1 MTTVRPPRGRPAP
14 EPGGVPSGAVPPHGG
29 APRAGAAPAVVA
41 VRRLFGVTDPD
52 AMLAVGTVMFLVI
65 FGLVMV
71 LSSSAVTSAQ
81 NNEGDFFAV
90 FLRQGLF
97 ALIGIPLMLVVGRLP
112 AEIWRAYA
120 RYAVMGGLVLQLLV
134 FTGLGY
140 DYGGNRNWISLFGF
154 TAQPSEFLKL
164 ALVVWLATVLA
175 DRANAFTDFR
185 SVAIPA
191 LPVSGLAIAMV
202 LLGQDLGTAS
212 IMIAIVLAALFFAG
226 APLRSL
232 AILVAGIAALA
243 VIFALTSSSR
253 TSRIGVWLNGCAPE
267 DYEFTCWQSVHAL
280 WALGSGGVFGV
291 GLGNSATKWRWLPH
305 AESDFI
311 FAIIGEELGLIGAI
325 VVLILFAVLAIA
337 LMRMVRRHTD
347 PFARIATGAIMVW
360 LIGQAFVNI
369 AVVLGM
375 LPVLGLPLPF
385 ISAGGSALLSSL
397 LAVGVVLS
405 LARLLPSARPLAGAP
420 VSLAPAAPSSPR
432 RRGAAR

>member
-1 MTTVRPPRGRPAP
+1 MTTVRPPRGQPAP
-14 EPGGVPSGAVPPHGG
+14 EPR
-29 APRAGAAPAVVA
+29 APRAGGVPAVVR

-52 AMLAVGTVMFLVI
+52 AMIAVGTVMFLVL

-81 NNEGDFFAV
+81 NNDGDFFAV

-97 ALIGIPLMLVVGRLP
+97 ALIGIPFMLSIGRLP
-112 AEIWRAYA
+112 AEFWRRIA
-120 RYAVMGGLVLQLLV
+120 RYAVMGGLALQLLV

-140 DYGGNRNWISLFGF
+140 DYGGNRNWIELFGF

-175 DRANAFTDFR
+175 DRANAFTDLR

-191 LPVSGLAIAMV
+191 LPVSGVAIAMV
-202 LLGQDLGTAS
+202 LFGQDLGTAS

-232 AILVAGIAALA
+232 VLLVAGIAALA

-253 TSRIGVWLNGCAPE
+253 SSRISVWLNGCAPE

-325 VVLILFAVLAIA
+325 VVLALFAVLAVA

-360 LIGQAFVNI
+360 IIGQAFVNI

-397 LAVGVVLS
+397 LAIGVVLS
-405 LARLLPSARPLAGAP
+405 LAQRLPPPRGAELAVPAP
-420 VSLAPAAPSSPR
+420 PPAAR
-432 RRGAAR
+432 RRGLER

>member
-14 EPGGVPSGAVPPHGG
+14 EPPLPPRSS
-29 APRAGAAPAVVA
+29 PAAIVA
-41 VRRLFGVTDPD
+41 VRRLFGVQHPD
-52 AMLAVGTVMFLVI
+52 ALLIVATVIFLVL

-81 NNEGDFFAV
+81 NNEGDFFAI

-97 ALIGIPLMLVVGRLP
+97 ALIGIPLMLMIARLP
-112 AEIWRAYA
+112 AIFWRRWA
-120 RYAVMGGLVLQLLV
+120 RHAVMVGLALQLLV

-140 DYGGNRNWISLFGF
+140 DYGGNQNWISIAGF

-175 DRANAFTDFR
+175 DRANAFTDWR
-185 SVAIPA
+185 SVVIPA
-191 LPVSGLAIAMV
+191 VPVSLVAVVLV

-226 APLRSL
+226 APLRYL
-232 AILVAGIAALA
+232 AGMVA
-243 VIFALTSSSR
+243 VIALGAVLFALTS
-253 TSRIGVWLNGCAPE
+253 TSRSNRIDVWLNGCAPE

-311 FAIIGEELGLIGAI
+311 FAIIGEELGLIGAL
-325 VVLILFAVLAIA
+325 VVLVLFAVLAIG
-337 LMRMVRRHTD
+337 LVRLVRRHEN
-347 PFARIATGAIMVW
+347 PFHRVATGAIMVW
-360 LIGQAFVNI
+360 IIGQAMVNI
-369 AVVLGM
+369 AVVLGL

-385 ISAGGSALLSSL
+385 ISAGGSALVSSL
-397 LAVGVVLS
+397 LAIGVVLS
-405 LARLLPSARPLAGAP
+405 LARDLPLPHG
-420 VSLAPAAPSSPR
+420 AAPSTAPTATVAPR
-432 RRGAAR
+432 RRATS

>member
-1 MTTVRPPRGRPAP
+1 
-14 EPGGVPSGAVPPHGG
+14 
-29 APRAGAAPAVVA
+29 
-41 VRRLFGVTDPD
+41 VRRLFGVEHPD
-52 AMLAVGTVMFLVI
+52 AMIVVGTVIFLVL

-97 ALIGIPLMLVVGRLP
+97 ALIGIPLMLMIARLP
-112 AEIWRAYA
+112 AVFWRRWA
-120 RYAVMGGLVLQLLV
+120 RVAVMVGLGLQLLV

-140 DYGGNRNWISLFGF
+140 GYGGNQNWISIGGL

-175 DRANAFTDFR
+175 DRANAFTDWR

-191 LPVSGLAIAMV
+191 VPISGVAIGMV

-212 IMIAIVLAALFFAG
+212 IMIAIVLAALYFAG
-226 APLRSL
+226 APLRYL
-232 AILVAGIAALA
+232 AGLVGAVALGA
-243 VIFALTSSSR
+243 VVFALTSSSR
-253 TSRIGVWLNGCAPE
+253 SSRIDVWLNGCAPE

-280 WALGSGGVFGV
+280 WALGSGGVWGV

-325 VVLILFAVLAIA
+325 VVLVLLAVLAVG
-337 LMRMVRRHTD
+337 LVRLVRAHEK
-347 PFARIATGAIMVW
+347 PFHRIATGAIMVW
-360 LIGQAFVNI
+360 IIGQSLVNI

-375 LPVLGLPLPF
+375 LPVLGVPLPF
-385 ISAGGSALLSSL
+385 ISAGGTALVSSL
-397 LAVGVVLS
+397 LAIGVVLS
-405 LARLLPSARPLAGAP
+405 LARDLPLPARTAAP
-420 VSLAPAAPSSPR
+420 V
-432 RRGAAR
+432 AR

>member
-14 EPGGVPSGAVPPHGG
+14 EPGA
-29 APRAGAAPAVVA
+29 APRPAATARVV
-41 VRRLFGVTDPD
+41 VRRLFGVEHPD
-52 AMLAVGTVMFLVI
+52 AMIVVGTVIFLVL

-97 ALIGIPLMLVVGRLP
+97 ALIGIPLMLMIARLP
-112 AEIWRAYA
+112 AVFWRRWA
-120 RYAVMGGLVLQLLV
+120 RIAVMVGLGLQLLV

-140 DYGGNRNWISLFGF
+140 GYGGNQNWISIGGL

-175 DRANAFTDFR
+175 DRANAFTDWR
-185 SVAIPA
+185 SVLVPAVPISAVAI
-191 LPVSGLAIAMV
+191 GMV
-202 LLGQDLGTAS
+202 LVGQDLGTAS
-212 IMIAIVLAALFFAG
+212 IMIAIVLAALYFAG
-226 APLRSL
+226 APLRYL
-232 AILVAGIAALA
+232 AGIVGTVALGA
-243 VIFALTSSSR
+243 VLFALTSSSR
-253 TSRIGVWLNGCAPE
+253 SSRIDVWLNGCAPE

-280 WALGSGGVFGV
+280 WALGSGGVWGV

-325 VVLILFAVLAIA
+325 VVLVLLAVLAVG
-337 LMRMVRRHTD
+337 LVRLVRAHD
-347 PFARIATGAIMVW
+347 NPFHRIATGAIMVW
-360 LIGQAFVNI
+360 IIGQSLVNI

-375 LPVLGLPLPF
+375 LPVLGVPLPF
-385 ISAGGSALLSSL
+385 ISAGGTALVSSL
-397 LAVGVVLS
+397 LAIGVVLS
-405 LARLLPSARPLAGAP
+405 LARDLPLP
-420 VSLAPAAPSSPR
+420 VRAAAPGPR
-432 RRGAAR
+432 

>member
-1 MTTVRPPRGRPAP
+1 MTTVRPPRGSPAP
-14 EPGGVPSGAVPPHGG
+14 DS
-29 APRAGAAPAVVA
+29 AGAARPAVVA

-52 AMLAVGTVMFLVI
+52 AMVVVGTVMFLVL

-71 LSSSAVTSAQ
+71 LSSSAVVSAQ

-97 ALIGIPLMLVVGRLP
+97 ALIGIPLMLTVGRLP
-112 AEIWRAYA
+112 AWVWRRYA
-120 RYAVMGGLVLQLLV
+120 RFAVMGGLALQLLV

-140 DYGGNRNWISLFGF
+140 DYGGNRNWITLFGF

-175 DRANAFTDFR
+175 DRANAFPDLR
-185 SVAIPA
+185 SVVIPA
-191 LPVSGLAIAMV
+191 LPVSGLAVAMV
-202 LLGQDLGTAS
+202 LAGQDLGTAS

-226 APLRSL
+226 VPLRWL
-232 AILVAGIAALA
+232 GLMVAALGVIA
-243 VIFALTSSSR
+243 VLFALTSSSR
-253 TSRIGVWLNGCAPE
+253 SSRIDVWLNGCAPE

-311 FAIIGEELGLIGAI
+311 FAIIGEELGLVGAV
-325 VVLILFAVLAIA
+325 VVLALFVALGIA
-337 LMRMVRRHTD
+337 FVRLLRGPLD
-347 PFARIATGAIMVW
+347 GFRRIAIGGVMVW
-360 LIGQAFVNI
+360 IITQAFVNI

-375 LPVLGLPLPF
+375 LPVLGVPLPF
-385 ISAGGSALLSSL
+385 VSAGGTSLVANL

-405 LARLLPSARPLAGAP
+405 LSRPTPEP
-420 VSLAPAAPSSPR
+420 VR
-432 RRGAAR
+432 

>member
-14 EPGGVPSGAVPPHGG
+14 EPPLPHRSS
-29 APRAGAAPAVVA
+29 PAAIVA
-41 VRRLFGVTDPD
+41 VRRLFGVQHPD
-52 AMLAVGTVMFLVI
+52 ALLVVATVIFLVL

-81 NNEGDFFAV
+81 NNEGDFFAI

-97 ALIGIPLMLVVGRLP
+97 ALIGIPLMLMIARLP
-112 AEIWRAYA
+112 AIFWRRWA
-120 RYAVMGGLVLQLLV
+120 RHAVMVGLALQLLV

-140 DYGGNRNWISLFGF
+140 DYGGNQNWISIAGF

-175 DRANAFTDFR
+175 DRANAFTDWR
-185 SVAIPA
+185 SVVIPTV
-191 LPVSGLAIAMV
+191 PVSLVAVVLV

-226 APLRSL
+226 APLRYL
-232 AILVAGIAALA
+232 AGMVA
-243 VIFALTSSSR
+243 VIALGAVLFALTS
-253 TSRIGVWLNGCAPE
+253 TSRSNRIDVWLNGCAPE

-311 FAIIGEELGLIGAI
+311 FAIIGEELGLIGAL
-325 VVLILFAVLAIA
+325 VVLVLFAVLAIG
-337 LMRMVRRHTD
+337 LVRLVRRHEN
-347 PFARIATGAIMVW
+347 PFHRVATGAIMVW
-360 LIGQAFVNI
+360 IIGQAMVNI
-369 AVVLGM
+369 AVVLGL

-385 ISAGGSALLSSL
+385 ISAGGSALVSSL
-397 LAVGVVLS
+397 LAIGVVLS
-405 LARLLPSARPLAGAP
+405 LARDLPLPHGATP
-420 VSLAPAAPSSPR
+420 STAPTATVAPR
-432 RRGAAR
+432 RRATS

>member
-1 MTTVRPPRGRPAP
+1 MTTVRPPRGRPTP
-14 EPGGVPSGAVPPHGG
+14 EPQPPHRSS
-29 APRAGAAPAVVA
+29 PRAIVA
-41 VRRLFGVTDPD
+41 VRRLFGVEHPD
-52 AMLAVGTVMFLVI
+52 ALLVVGTVIFLVL

-81 NNEGDFFAV
+81 NNEGDFFAI

-97 ALIGIPLMLVVGRLP
+97 ALIGIPLMLMIARLP
-112 AEIWRAYA
+112 AIFWRRWA
-120 RYAVMGGLVLQLLV
+120 RHAVMVGLALQLLV

-140 DYGGNRNWISLFGF
+140 DYGGNQNWISIAGF

-175 DRANAFTDFR
+175 DRANAFTDWR
-185 SVAIPA
+185 SVVIPA
-191 LPVSGLAIAMV
+191 VPVSLVAVVLV

-226 APLRSL
+226 APLRYL
-232 AILVAGIAALA
+232 AGMVA
-243 VIFALTSSSR
+243 VIALGAVLFALTS
-253 TSRIGVWLNGCAPE
+253 TSRSNRIDVWLNGCAPE

-311 FAIIGEELGLIGAI
+311 FAIIGEELGLIGAL
-325 VVLILFAVLAIA
+325 VVLVMFAVLAIG
-337 LMRMVRRHTD
+337 LVRLVRRHQN
-347 PFARIATGAIMVW
+347 PFHRIATGAIMVW
-360 LIGQAFVNI
+360 IIGQAMVNI
-369 AVVLGM
+369 AVVLGL

-385 ISAGGSALLSSL
+385 ISAGGSALVSSL
-397 LAVGVVLS
+397 LAIGVVLS
-405 LARLLPSARPLAGAP
+405 LARDLPHGQSSVPGGTPLTT
-420 VSLAPAAPSSPR
+420 AAPR
-432 RRGAAR
+432 RRATS

>member
-14 EPGGVPSGAVPPHGG
+14 EPG
-29 APRAGAAPAVVA
+29 APQPAKASAPAVIA

-52 AMLAVGTVMFLVI
+52 AMVVVGTVMFLVL

-71 LSSSAVTSAQ
+71 LSSSAVVSAQ
-81 NNEGDFFAV
+81 ANEGDFFAV

-97 ALIGIPLMLVVGRLP
+97 ALVGIPLMLVVGRLP
-112 AEIWRAYA
+112 ARVWRKQA
-120 RYAVMGGLVLQLLV
+120 RNAVLLGLALQVLV

-154 TAQPSEFLKL
+154 SAQPSEFLKL
-164 ALVVWLATVLA
+164 ALAVWLAAVLA
-175 DRANAFTDFR
+175 DRANAFPDLK
-185 SVAIPA
+185 SVLIPA
-191 LPVSGLAIAMV
+191 LPVSGVAILMV
-202 LLGQDLGTAS
+202 LAGQDLGTAS

-226 APLRSL
+226 APLRWL
-232 AILVAGIAALA
+232 AGMVAVLA
-243 VIFALTSSSR
+243 VGAVLFAASSSSR
-253 TSRIGVWLNGCAPE
+253 SNRISVWLNGCAPE

-280 WALGSGGVFGV
+280 WALGSGGLLGV

-325 VVLILFAVLAIA
+325 VVLVLFAVLAVA
-337 LMRMVRRHTD
+337 LMRIVRRHAD

-385 ISAGGSALLSSL
+385 ISAGGSALLAAL
-397 LAVGVVLS
+397 LAVGVVMSLS
-405 LARLLPSARPLAGAP
+405 RELPDPRAAVPVPVAPPARRPAR
-420 VSLAPAAPSSPR
+420 
-432 RRGAAR
+432 

>member
-14 EPGGVPSGAVPPHGG
+14 EPPLPPRSS
-29 APRAGAAPAVVA
+29 PAAIVA
-41 VRRLFGVTDPD
+41 VRRLFGVQHPD
-52 AMLAVGTVMFLVI
+52 ALLIVATVIFLVL

-81 NNEGDFFAV
+81 NNEGDFFAI

-97 ALIGIPLMLVVGRLP
+97 ALIGIPLMLMIARLP
-112 AEIWRAYA
+112 AIFWRRWA
-120 RYAVMGGLVLQLLV
+120 RHAVMVGLALQLLV

-140 DYGGNRNWISLFGF
+140 DYGGNQNWISIAGF

-175 DRANAFTDFR
+175 DRANAFTDWR
-185 SVAIPA
+185 SVVIPA
-191 LPVSGLAIAMV
+191 VPVSLVAVVLV

-226 APLRSL
+226 APLRYL
-232 AILVAGIAALA
+232 AGMVA
-243 VIFALTSSSR
+243 VIVLGAVLFALTS
-253 TSRIGVWLNGCAPE
+253 TSRSNRIDVWLNGCAPE

-311 FAIIGEELGLIGAI
+311 FAIIGEELGLIGAL
-325 VVLILFAVLAIA
+325 VVLVLFAVLAIG
-337 LMRMVRRHTD
+337 LVRLVRRHEN
-347 PFARIATGAIMVW
+347 PFHRVATGAIMVW
-360 LIGQAFVNI
+360 IIGQAMVNI
-369 AVVLGM
+369 AVVLGL

-385 ISAGGSALLSSL
+385 ISAGGSALVSSL
-397 LAVGVVLS
+397 LAIGVVLS
-405 LARLLPSARPLAGAP
+405 LARDLPLPHG
-420 VSLAPAAPSSPR
+420 AAPSTAPTATVAPR
-432 RRGAAR
+432 RRATS

>member
-1 MTTVRPPRGRPAP
+1 VQ
-14 EPGGVPSGAVPPHGG
+14 H
-29 APRAGAAPAVVA
+29 
-41 VRRLFGVTDPD
+41 PD
-52 AMLAVGTVMFLVI
+52 ALLIVATVIFLVL

-81 NNEGDFFAV
+81 NNEGDFFAI

-97 ALIGIPLMLVVGRLP
+97 ALIGIPLMLMIARLP
-112 AEIWRAYA
+112 AIFWRRWA
-120 RYAVMGGLVLQLLV
+120 RHAVMVGLALQLLV

-140 DYGGNRNWISLFGF
+140 DYGGNQNWISIAGF

-175 DRANAFTDFR
+175 DRANAFTDWR
-185 SVAIPA
+185 SVVIPA
-191 LPVSGLAIAMV
+191 VPVSLVAVVLV

-226 APLRSL
+226 APLRYL
-232 AILVAGIAALA
+232 AGMVA
-243 VIFALTSSSR
+243 VIVLGAVLFALTS
-253 TSRIGVWLNGCAPE
+253 TSRSNRIDVWLNGCAPE

-311 FAIIGEELGLIGAI
+311 FAIIGEELGLIGAL
-325 VVLILFAVLAIA
+325 VVLVLFAVLAIG
-337 LMRMVRRHTD
+337 LVRLVRRHEN
-347 PFARIATGAIMVW
+347 PFHRVATGAIMVW
-360 LIGQAFVNI
+360 IIGQAMVNI
-369 AVVLGM
+369 AVVLGL

-385 ISAGGSALLSSL
+385 ISAGGSALVSSL
-397 LAVGVVLS
+397 LAIGVVLS
-405 LARLLPSARPLAGAP
+405 LARDLPLPHG
-420 VSLAPAAPSSPR
+420 AAPSTAPTATVAPR
-432 RRGAAR
+432 RRATS

>member
-1 MTTVRPPRGRPAP
+1 MTTVRPPRGRPAAEPP
-14 EPGGVPSGAVPPHGG
+14 ESPTPGRRSG
-29 APRAGAAPAVVA
+29 APAVVA

-52 AMLAVGTVMFLVI
+52 AMLAVGTVMFLVL

-97 ALIGIPLMLVVGRLP
+97 ALIGIPLMLTVGRLP
-112 AEIWRAYA
+112 AVFWRRWA
-120 RYAVMGGLVLQLLV
+120 RVAVMGGLALQLLV

-140 DYGGNRNWISLFGF
+140 DYGGNRNWIELFGF
-154 TAQPSEFLKL
+154 TMQPSEFLKL

-175 DRANAFTDFR
+175 ERANAFTDLR

-191 LPVSGLAIAMV
+191 LPVSGVAVGMV

-226 APLRSL
+226 APLRYL
-232 AILVAGIAALA
+232 GLLVAGIAALA
-243 VIFALTSSSR
+243 VTFALTSTSR
-253 TSRIGVWLNGCAPE
+253 TSRISVWLNGCAPE

-325 VVLILFAVLAIA
+325 VVLVLFAVLAVA
-337 LMRMVRRHTD
+337 LMRIVRRHVD

-385 ISAGGSALLSSL
+385 VSAGGSALLSSL

-405 LARLLPSARPLAGAP
+405 LARGLPTASRGGPG
-420 VSLAPAAPSSPR
+420 AAPGATAAPR
-432 RRGAAR
+432 RTPR